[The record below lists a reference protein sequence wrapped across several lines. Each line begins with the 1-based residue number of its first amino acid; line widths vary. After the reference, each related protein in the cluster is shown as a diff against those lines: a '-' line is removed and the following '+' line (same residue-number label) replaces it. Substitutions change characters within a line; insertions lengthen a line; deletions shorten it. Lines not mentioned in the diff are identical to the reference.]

1 MEAFRQPE
9 YVHVLI
15 NHLPLTGL
23 FAVLL
28 GLVGSLAFR
37 KRSAAMLSMGLVSV
51 FSLSVWPVYVYGE
64 AGYDRVYS
72 MADSD
77 GGAYLS
83 HHKRLA
89 EHWIWVFYVTSATGA
104 LGAIAGWKWPK
115 CLWAASS
122 ATALFATA
130 SLVAAAVI
138 ADAGGKVRHR
148 EFRHG
153 PPPAMNDQSTTS
165 VGAPRSRLVGTQPL
179 NIACL
184 RKAIV
189 LAPKLPLRC

>member
-1 MEAFRQPE
+1 MEALRQPE

-28 GLVGSLAFR
+28 SLLASFVLR
-37 KRSAAMLSMGLVSV
+37 KRSVAMLSMVLVSV
-51 FSLSVWPVYVYGE
+51 FSLSVWPVYAYGE
-64 AGYDRVYS
+64 ASYDRVYS

-77 GGAYLS
+77 GDAYLS

-89 EHWIWVFYVTSATGA
+89 ERWSWLFYITSATGA

-115 CLWAASS
+115 CLWAVSS

-130 SLVAAAVI
+130 SLVCGAVI

-148 EFRHG
+148 EFRHR
-153 PPPAMNDQSTTS
+153 PPPAMNDQSTAS
-165 VGAPRSRLVGTQPL
+165 VGGPRLRAVGTQPL

-189 LAPKLPLRC
+189 SAPKLPLRC